1 MRKELSQDMTLDFK
15 SIHGRNAHLGRET
28 EFLAEK
34 RIVVHKTWGSRKR
47 LWGLLPNKVLPS
59 TREVLE
65 IPLHITTEKEL
76 RSYMKKHRRSWL

>member
-1 MRKELSQDMTLDFK
+1 MPKTLLIKFLYDII
-15 SIHGRNAHLGRET
+15 IHGKNAHLGRET

-47 LWGLLPNKVLPS
+47 LWGILPNKVLPS

-65 IPLHITTEKEL
+65 IPHHITTEKEL
-76 RSYMKKHRRSWL
+76 RSYVKKHRRSWL

>member
-1 MRKELSQDMTLDFK
+1 MGEELSRDRMLDYK
-15 SIHGRNAHLGRET
+15 SIHGKNAHLGRET

-47 LWGLLPNKVLPS
+47 LWGILPNKVLPS

-76 RSYMKKHRRSWL
+76 RSYVKKHRRSWL

>member
-47 LWGLLPNKVLPS
+47 LWGILPNKVLPS

-76 RSYMKKHRRSWL
+76 RSYVKKHRRSWL